1 MEIKKYILRLFL
13 LTVFILPVITSCN
26 KETEPEYDHFISKE
40 LAVPYSKENID
51 YLLDLAVQSYPEIAS
66 IQPYVT
72 NGVDVYRMNY
82 VTEIKGT
89 EIEASGLVCIPSE
102 AGNYPVLSFQNGTN
116 TKHSDAPTEK
126 PTDVSYTLVEAIAS
140 MGFIVVIPDYPGF
153 GSSSQVPHP
162 YLIAEP
168 TVKSILDMFRAVNE
182 AAGTEFPGI
191 SVKNEYYLAGYSQ
204 GGWATFTLHKALET
218 VYSSEFKLA
227 ASACGAGS
235 YNMYNMFTTMISTD
249 TYPMPAYLAYIINA
263 YSEYDQFTNPVS
275 EILNADYA
283 AKLPSLFN
291 GTLSTGEI
299 NSQLT
304 TSISGLFRA
313 DFLAG
318 FTSSAKYSSVRDALQ
333 NNSISAWKTL
343 KPVMFAHGSSDTS
356 VPVSATEY
364 MYDGMISAGTS
375 SEICK
380 KVIFPGLE
388 HGEGL
393 IPAMIGGL
401 TFLLDVRDN

>member
-1 MEIKKYILRLFL
+1 
-13 LTVFILPVITSCN
+13 
-26 KETEPEYDHFISKE
+26 
-40 LAVPYSKENID
+40 
-51 YLLDLAVQSYPEIAS
+51 
-66 IQPYVT
+66 
-72 NGVDVYRMNY
+72 
-82 VTEIKGT
+82 
-89 EIEASGLVCIPSE
+89 
-102 AGNYPVLSFQNGTN
+102 
-116 TKHSDAPTEK
+116 
-126 PTDVSYTLVEAIAS
+126 

-153 GSSSQVPHP
+153 GSSSQIPHP

-168 TVKSILDMFRAVNE
+168 TVKSIVDMFRAVSE

-218 VYSSEFKLA
+218 EYSSEFTLA

-263 YSEYDQFTNPVS
+263 YSEYDQFTNTVS
-275 EILNADYA
+275 EILNAEYA
-283 AKLPSLFN
+283 AKLGSLFN

-304 TSISGLFRA
+304 TSISGLFRS

-343 KPVMFAHGSSDTS
+343 KPVIFAHGSSDTS

-393 IPAMIGGL
+393 MPAMIGGL